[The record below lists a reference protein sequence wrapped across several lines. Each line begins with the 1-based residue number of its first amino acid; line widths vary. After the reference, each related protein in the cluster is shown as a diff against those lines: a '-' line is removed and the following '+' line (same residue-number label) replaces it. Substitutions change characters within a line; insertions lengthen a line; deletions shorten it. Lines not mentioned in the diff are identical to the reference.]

1 MKSKDIIKEA
11 SVMDYDPPKNWN
23 DPAAIKARER
33 EQGLAPDPFS
43 QMFTP
48 GVSSVQDAGDVAQG
62 DLSAAPYMALG
73 MVPLV
78 GGPLRKLAKK
88 VFGGG
93 ERTASKAAF
102 SKEQQRLANLSPAER
117 QAEKDLASS
126 LLQLPSKPIKPKS
139 SEQPIPKRDASEL
152 TAQQRNYKEL
162 DRPAVQRKAEADKA
176 AKDAAAV
183 DKSSQPRYTM
193 DPKTGKPVPANV
205 QAQLQQKL
213 QGKGFKEPEPGTVS
227 NFKPRGVNKKAEQPA
242 VQPATSKS
250 TDQPAVQT
258 PTANK
263 TLDGKEIRP
272 GFEFNNKTGKWEP
285 SKTSD
290 NVLPSARNTPIKPE
304 KSDTKAA
311 LASTGLHAALLY
323 ALANMDSDEKK
334 SGAEQSK
341 SAQQGDADKPLT
353 VNLIDPGSQTASD
366 AAATTSPSTAAT
378 TSADTSAPSS
388 NAITATVDDGGEK
401 SLPPIVV
408 TAKPEKNPKKE
419 QPVVK
424 SEPTKKAEEPKAD
437 QVMTTTE
444 PSSWETPTDKDP
456 ESAEADKVD
465 DKETTQTTPA
475 VAKPAEKPESEDD
488 IFKRLLKLFDR
499 PSEEPKPE
507 PKAEP
512 KAEPKPEPKQE
523 PKVEKGEPKPEPTTE
538 PKDGKGKADAEKG
551 DSDKK
556 GDEKEA
562 YPKFDKSEKNE
573 LPRDTEK
580 KGSDTVTRKTDS
592 AVDIGP
598 ATTGRDNAINWAPPP
613 EERKYEPDD
622 RATRLRDQ
630 LRQRSKRGASD
641 ADLENI
647 PRMEPVRESLD
658 YILGLSNIT
667 KKEIVESTMN
677 LDMRQMLQLMT
688 EASKMA
694 DIKGKKHTG
703 KYGKEYD
710 TDEEGDD
717 KTKAKAEPAEK
728 KGRGRPKKDS
738 NVEAGKYKG
747 ADDAAKHVIGGSAPK
762 GKSKLPSK
770 KHTLKDWF
778 ESTEEAIVEG
788 AKVDRM
794 VGHIAKSERGLGK
807 SKKEAENIA
816 WATANKR
823 GYLDNKNKK
832 KVKEGEKFTSNGK
845 RVSKDQY
852 DTLMKAAGKQPSP
865 EKVKEELKG
874 GQKNLDKNS
883 NGKLDSEDFKMLR
896 SGKKKVKEG
905 VNFAEMMKETQ
916 MTIEEMLE
924 GLQQEIAEFKATGSM
939 GEKLRDALDIHRH
952 SNKDKLM
959 GEVSMMSQPVVEQ
972 PVEESPFTY
981 AAKQAKASGEDSFKL
996 GGETFPVTESEGV
1009 EESFPAYA
1017 KGNEKFGKDGM
1028 AKLRNASQE
1037 GASEEKMAQIRDEH
1051 NKYKMKEDGPGSA
1064 QLYGDGDDDFDPVN
1078 SLKKLA
1084 NKGIDKWN
1092 AYEQGKKDRWDSAL
1106 GVKSGYIPGTLPRF
1120 DTKPDFP
1127 LDFPEKTKPEDK
1139 VTVGPLTRDSDQG
1152 ARGKFQSMPKVVAP
1166 DLGATANS
1174 TKSQPKPKSDITDRE
1189 KPYRDSNTGKMVVPP
1204 KGLSISEPYGKEAM
1218 KKSVKESLEFNL
1230 WDSQLEKMLS
1240 ESLTVTTTQGDNGQD
1255 DSVSITASGEKATEI
1270 MALLRNAGMDSMS
1283 PEVSPEV
1290 SVAEPEQMLSAYG
1303 VPMSNDSVES
1313 SSGNDDIMALMQK
1326 LSGLTMGDMDDSAEV
1341 HVIDT
1346 GMGPDHDEEESD
1358 SEHDEEDSADY
1369 KDEEGNEGEEEDKS
1383 EEDSDEEDS
1392 DDEEEK
1398 VDEGYGQADEGN
1410 AFTNKLAHTQK
1421 GDEFEL
1427 DGKKYKDTSSL
1438 EEGEDMCQECGMS
1451 ESECSHNRM
1460 DEADSPFQNEN
1471 LESARPIEEELANG
1485 ADDTTMQDI
1494 KFLIKT
1500 LAGGL
1505 NKEKR
1510 DQTTLPHTA
1519 VKVTESK
1526 QMINEWKKLSGIK

>member
-1 MKSKDIIKEA
+1 MKSKDITNKITEWR
-11 SVMDYDPPKNWN
+11 DPSDMMNRGRSGPEMG
-23 DPAAIKARER
+23 PER
-33 EQGLAPDPFS
+33 G
-43 QMFTP
+43 
-48 GVSSVQDAGDVAQG
+48 
-62 DLSAAPYMALG
+62 
-73 MVPLV
+73 
-78 GGPLRKLAKK
+78 
-88 VFGGG
+88 FGGG
-93 ERTASKAAF
+93 GGGPNPFGGWFTRTKPNQPTQPSTTPQ
-102 SKEQQRLANLSPAER
+102 SGRELAPELLRTPA
-117 QAEKDLASS
+117 QVK
-126 LLQLPSKPIKPKS
+126 PSKSRGPEEPIV
-139 SEQPIPKRDASEL
+139 KRDAPEL
-152 TAQQRNYKEL
+152 TAQQRSYKEL

-176 AKDAAAV
+176 AKDAAAA
-183 DKSSQPRYTM
+183 DKSSQPRYTR
-193 DPKTGKPVPANV
+193 DPKTGEPIPANI

-213 QGKGFKEPEPGTVS
+213 LGKGFKEPAPGTVS
-227 NFKPRGVNKKAEQPA
+227 NFKPRGANKKAEQPVA
-242 VQPATSKS
+242 SKSTEKSAEQPATSKS

-272 GFEFNNKTGKWEP
+272 GFNFNNKTGKWEP

-290 NVLPSARNTPIKPE
+290 GGVLPSARNTPIKPE
-304 KSDTKAA
+304 KSDIKSA

-323 ALANMDSDEKK
+323 ALSNMDSDEKK

-408 TAKPEKNPKKE
+408 TAKPEKTPKKE

-437 QVMTTTE
+437 QVMTTTK

-475 VAKPAEKPESEDD
+475 VTKPAEKPESEDD
-488 IFKRLLKLFDR
+488 ILKRLLKLFDR

-507 PKAEP
+507 TKAEP

-523 PKVEKGEPKPEPTTE
+523 PNVEKGEPKPEPTTE

-562 YPKFDKSEKNE
+562 YPKFKKDEKNE
-573 LPRDTEK
+573 LPKDTEK
-580 KGSDTVTRKTDS
+580 KGSDTTTRKTDS

-647 PRMEPVRESLD
+647 PRMEPVRESLEH
-658 YILGLSNIT
+658 ILGLSNIT

-677 LDMRQMLQLMT
+677 LDMRKMLELMT

-710 TDEEGDD
+710 TDEEGDE

-794 VGHIAKSERGLGK
+794 VKHIEKSERGLGK

-924 GLQQEIAEFKATGSM
+924 GLQQEIAEFKATGHM

-959 GEVSMMSQPVVEQ
+959 GEMSMMSQPVVEQ

-981 AAKQAKASGEDSFKL
+981 AAREAKKDGESSFKL
-996 GGETFPVTESEGV
+996 GGETFPVKESAV
-1009 EESFPAYA
+1009 EESGLQAYL
-1017 KGNEKFGKDGM
+1017 GNKKYGKEGM
-1028 AKLRNASQE
+1028 DALRKAGRE
-1037 GASEEKMAQIRDEH
+1037 GASKEKMASIRAKHD
-1051 NKYKMKEDGPGSA
+1051 KMDEDGPGSA
-1064 QLYGDGDDDFDPVN
+1064 QLYGDGDSDFDPVN

-1084 NKGIDKWN
+1084 NKGIDAWN
-1092 AYEQGKKDRWDSAL
+1092 DREQSKKDRWDSIKWPD
-1106 GVKSGYIPGTLPRF
+1106 GSGGRPGSGGYNPSTIPRF
-1120 DTKPDFP
+1120 DTKPEGAKGKMQPMPIMAPSEF
-1127 LDFPEKTKPEDK
+1127 
-1139 VTVGPLTRDSDQG
+1139 SDI
-1152 ARGKFQSMPKVVAP
+1152 PKVVAP
-1166 DLGATANS
+1166 D
-1174 TKSQPKPKSDITDRE
+1174 IFDRE
-1189 KPYRDSNTGKMVVPP
+1189 KPYRDPKTGRMVTPP

-1230 WDSQLEKMLS
+1230 WDSQLEKMLN
-1240 ESLTVTTTQGDNGQD
+1240 ESLTVTTTQGDHGQD

-1283 PEVSPEV
+1283 PEVAPEV

-1303 VPMSNDSVES
+1303 VPMSNDSAES

-1346 GMGPDHDEEESD
+1346 DMGPDHDEEESD

-1369 KDEEGNEGEEEDKS
+1369 KDEEGNEDEGEEEDNS

-1398 VDEGYGQADEGN
+1398 VDEAYGQADEGN
-1410 AFTNKLAHTQK
+1410 AFTGKLAHTQK
-1421 GDEFEL
+1421 GDDFEL

-1510 DQTTLPHTA
+1510 DQTTLPYTA
-1519 VKVTESK
+1519 VKVNESK
-1526 QMINEWKKLSGIK
+1526 EMINEWKKLSGIK